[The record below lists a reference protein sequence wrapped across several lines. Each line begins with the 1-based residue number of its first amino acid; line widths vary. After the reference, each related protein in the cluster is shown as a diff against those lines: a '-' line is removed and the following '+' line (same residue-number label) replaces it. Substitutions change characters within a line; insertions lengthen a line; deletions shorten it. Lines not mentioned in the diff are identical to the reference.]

1 MEKSKEGG
9 SEKLKYFHVFPFM
22 EPKKQE
28 IKVEIIGDD
37 TIMLELK
44 DAVRFPL
51 IPEKARSM
59 LNEILAWLNSRYNF
73 NAHVTLQYRRL
84 GIIIEHDIT
93 KDVDFCIEACTRRAQ
108 ESGLNPHD
116 VGDACAEDCVAD
128 FKKNTDFD
136 FRILLSEV
144 KKIFDK
150 YGFST
155 KIYDKWDVAVKTL
168 VVVTTL

>member
-1 MEKSKEGG
+1 
-9 SEKLKYFHVFPFM
+9 M
-22 EPKKQE
+22 EPKNQE

-37 TIMLELK
+37 TIKLTLK
-44 DAVRFPL
+44 DATHFPL
-51 IPEKARSM
+51 MPEKARDM
-59 LNEILAWLNSRYNF
+59 LKELYEWLSGRYEF
-73 NAHVTLQYRRL
+73 NAYVTLQRKAM

-93 KDVDFCIEACTRRAQ
+93 RDVNFCIEACTRRAQ

-136 FRILLSEV
+136 FRILLNEV
-144 KKIFDK
+144 KKVFDK

-168 VVVTTL
+168 VVVTKL